1 MFSCG
6 QRSRRADLLRSYKQT
21 IQFGGRKIMEKKIE
35 SLIKEHKIIAIL
47 RGVPSEK
54 IVDVAKALYD
64 GGIRLLEITF
74 NQKSETKLIDTSN
87 AIRAVREAL
96 GDKMVI
102 GAGTVMSV
110 EEVRAAKEAGASFA
124 LAPNVDET
132 VIKETVA
139 CGLESIPGAMT
150 PSEIADAYRCG
161 ASVVKLFP
169 AGNLGLSY
177 CKAVMAP
184 INNVPMIAVGGV
196 DDKNLPDFLKAG
208 FIGLGIG
215 SSLTNKKMIEEGRYD
230 ELKALA
236 EVYVK
241 AAEN

>member
-1 MFSCG
+1 
-6 QRSRRADLLRSYKQT
+6 
-21 IQFGGRKIMEKKIE
+21 MEKKIE

-74 NQKSETKLIDTSN
+74 NQKSETKLIDTPN
-87 AIRAVREAL
+87 AIRAVREVL

-177 CKAVMAP
+177 CKAVIGTLLIAVMAP

>member
-1 MFSCG
+1 
-6 QRSRRADLLRSYKQT
+6 
-21 IQFGGRKIMEKKIE
+21 MEKKIE
-35 SLIKEHKIIAIL
+35 SLIREHKIIAIL

-74 NQKSETKLIDTSN
+74 NQKSETKLIDTPN

-110 EEVRAAKEAGASFA
+110 EEVHAAKEAGAAFA
-124 LAPNVDET
+124 LAPNVDES
-132 VIKETVA
+132 VIKEIVD
-139 CGLESIPGAMT
+139 CGMEAIPGAMT
-150 PSEIADAYRCG
+150 PSEIADSYRYG

-184 INNVPMIAVGGV
+184 INNVPLIAVGGV

>member
-1 MFSCG
+1 
-6 QRSRRADLLRSYKQT
+6 
-21 IQFGGRKIMEKKIE
+21 MEKKIE

-74 NQKSETKLIDTSN
+74 NQKSETKLIDTPN
-87 AIRAVREAL
+87 AM